1 MKNIYISP
9 KTVKQGEFELVE
21 RKGVGHP
28 DSVADGVAQKVS
40 NALSKYYIKK
50 FGMIMHHNTD
60 QVEVVGGQAISKF
73 AGGEVIEDPL
83 IILSGRAT
91 QRVGDEI
98 IPIHEV
104 AKEATEKFIKE
115 LFRGEMKAGIESFMG
130 EGSSDLKDVF
140 GRKNAIPLSNDT
152 SFGVSFYPFTKV
164 EQLVY
169 DIENYLNS
177 DKMNKQYP
185 AIGRDIKVMGAR
197 IRDNTTITIAMAT
210 IDKYVENI
218 KEYTTFKDE
227 IKEILKDKFGSCD
240 VDYHINTADDIERG
254 SAFLTVTGSSMEN
267 GDDGSVGRGNRAN
280 GLITPYK
287 PMSMEAAA
295 GKNPVN
301 HVGKL
306 YNVLSLY
313 IARDVYNNTNAGETQ
328 VRILSQIGKPINEPL
343 ACDISTENELSDAD
357 RKEVNRIASDWLD
370 NIRQVTEDIINEKI
384 NLF

>member
-9 KTVKQGEFELVE
+9 KVIRQGEFELVE

-28 DSVADGVAQKVS
+28 DSVADGIAQKVS
-40 NALSKYYIKK
+40 NELSKYYIKK
-50 FGMIMHHNTD
+50 FGTIMHHNTD
-60 QVEVVGGQAISKF
+60 QVEVVGGQAVSKF
-73 AGGEVIEDPL
+73 SGGEIIEDPL

-91 QRVGDEI
+91 QRVGGEI
-98 IPIHEV
+98 VPIHEI

-115 LFRGEMKAGIESFMG
+115 LFRGEMRVGIESFMG

-140 GRKNAIPLSNDT
+140 GRKNSIPSSNDT

-164 EQLVY
+164 EQLVF
-169 DIENYLNS
+169 DVENYLNS

-197 IRDNTTITIAMAT
+197 IRDNTKITIALAT
-210 IDKYVENI
+210 VDKYVENI
-218 KEYTTFKDE
+218 EEYTTFKE
-227 IKEILKDKFGSCD
+227 QIKEVLKDKFGSCD
-240 VDYHINTADDIERG
+240 VEYYINTADDVERG

-313 IARDVYNNTNAGETQ
+313 IARDIYNNTNVGETQ
-328 VRILSQIGKPINEPL
+328 VRILSQIGKPINDPL
-343 ACDISTENELSDAD
+343 ACDVSTENEVSNEDH
-357 RKEVNRIASDWLD
+357 KEIQRIASDWLD
-370 NIRQVTEDIINEKI
+370 NIRQVTEDIINEKV

>member
-1 MKNIYISP
+1 
-9 KTVKQGEFELVE
+9 
-21 RKGVGHP
+21 
-28 DSVADGVAQKVS
+28 
-40 NALSKYYIKK
+40 
-50 FGMIMHHNTD
+50 
-60 QVEVVGGQAISKF
+60 
-73 AGGEVIEDPL
+73 
-83 IILSGRAT
+83 
-91 QRVGDEI
+91 
-98 IPIHEV
+98 
-104 AKEATEKFIKE
+104 
-115 LFRGEMKAGIESFMG
+115 
-130 EGSSDLKDVF
+130 
-140 GRKNAIPLSNDT
+140 
-152 SFGVSFYPFTKV
+152 
-164 EQLVY
+164 
-169 DIENYLNS
+169 
-177 DKMNKQYP
+177 
-185 AIGRDIKVMGAR
+185 MGAR

-254 SAFLTVTGSSMEN
+254 SAFLTVNGSSMEN

-313 IARDVYNNTNAGETQ
+313 IARDVYHNTNAGETQ

>member
-9 KTVKQGEFELVE
+9 KVIKQGEFELVE

-28 DSVADGVAQKVS
+28 DSVADGIAQKVS
-40 NALSKYYIKK
+40 NELSKYYIKK
-50 FGMIMHHNTD
+50 FGTIMHHNTD
-60 QVEVVGGQAISKF
+60 QVEVVGGQAVSKF
-73 AGGEVIEDPL
+73 SGGEIIEDPL

-98 IPIHEV
+98 VPIHEI

-115 LFRGEMKAGIESFMG
+115 LFRGNMKVGIESFMG

-140 GRKNAIPLSNDT
+140 GRKNSIPLSNDT

-164 EQLVY
+164 EQLVF
-169 DIENYLNS
+169 DIENFLNS
-177 DKMNKQYP
+177 DKLNKEYP

-197 IRDNTTITIAMAT
+197 IRNNTKITIALAT
-210 IDKYVENI
+210 IDKYIENM
-218 KEYTTFKDE
+218 KEYLTFKE
-227 IKEILKDKFGSCD
+227 EMTEILKDKFGSCD
-240 VDYHINTADDIERG
+240 IQYFVNTADDLERG

-313 IARDVYNNTNAGETQ
+313 IARDVYRNTNAGETQ
-328 VRILSQIGKPINEPL
+328 VKILSQIGKPINEPL
-343 ACDISTENELSDAD
+343 ACDISTENELSTEDQ
-357 RKEVNRIASDWLD
+357 KEVYRIASNWLD
-370 NIRQVTEDIINEKI
+370 NIKQVTEDIINEKV

>member
-1 MKNIYISP
+1 
-9 KTVKQGEFELVE
+9 
-21 RKGVGHP
+21 
-28 DSVADGVAQKVS
+28 
-40 NALSKYYIKK
+40 
-50 FGMIMHHNTD
+50 
-60 QVEVVGGQAISKF
+60 
-73 AGGEVIEDPL
+73 
-83 IILSGRAT
+83 
-91 QRVGDEI
+91 
-98 IPIHEV
+98 
-104 AKEATEKFIKE
+104 
-115 LFRGEMKAGIESFMG
+115 
-130 EGSSDLKDVF
+130 
-140 GRKNAIPLSNDT
+140 
-152 SFGVSFYPFTKV
+152 
-164 EQLVY
+164 
-169 DIENYLNS
+169 
-177 DKMNKQYP
+177 MNKQYP

-313 IARDVYNNTNAGETQ
+313 IARDVYHNTNAGETQ

>member
-9 KTVKQGEFELVE
+9 KVIRQGEFELVE

-28 DSVADGVAQKVS
+28 DSVADGIAQKVS
-40 NALSKYYIKK
+40 NELSKYYIKK
-50 FGMIMHHNTD
+50 FGTIMHHNTD
-60 QVEVVGGQAISKF
+60 QVEVVGGQAVSKF
-73 AGGEVIEDPL
+73 SGGEIIEDPL

-91 QRVGDEI
+91 QRVGGEI
-98 IPIHEV
+98 VPIHEI

-115 LFRGEMKAGIESFMG
+115 LFRGEMRVGIESFMG

-140 GRKNAIPLSNDT
+140 GRKNSIPSSNDT

-164 EQLVY
+164 EQLVF
-169 DIENYLNS
+169 DVENYLNS

-197 IRDNTTITIAMAT
+197 IRDNTKITIALAT
-210 IDKYVENI
+210 VDKYVENI
-218 KEYTTFKDE
+218 EEYTTFKE
-227 IKEILKDKFGSCD
+227 QIKEVLQDKFGSCD
-240 VDYHINTADDIERG
+240 VDYYINTADDVERG

-313 IARDVYNNTNAGETQ
+313 IARDIYNNTNVGETQ
-328 VRILSQIGKPINEPL
+328 VRILSQIGKPINDPL
-343 ACDISTENELSDAD
+343 ACDVSTENEVSNEDH
-357 RKEVNRIASDWLD
+357 KEIQRIASDWLD
-370 NIRQVTEDIINEKI
+370 NIRQVTEDIINEKV